1 MKKILIVDDHE
12 IVLKGMSQMLKSEG
26 YNVIESTNANQA
38 LALLKYVNNI
48 CMMVCDLSLPTIT
61 QGQELIQQAH
71 IINEMMPIIVF
82 TMHEELWT
90 IKALMEIGVDGIVLK
105 GDNPKE
111 LLYAVSNVIDGKK
124 YFSKQ
129 FCKIRDTIT
138 ASKGILSKK
147 EIEIM
152 REIAA
157 GHKNR
162 DIANLI
168 CVSEK
173 TIEFHRCAILRK
185 LGAKNI
191 AEATKL
197 ACKMGL
203 LA

>member
-111 LLYAVSNVIDGKK
+111 
-124 YFSKQ
+124 
-129 FCKIRDTIT
+129 T
-138 ASKGILSKK
+138 
-147 EIEIM
+147 
-152 REIAA
+152 
-157 GHKNR
+157 
-162 DIANLI
+162 
-168 CVSEK
+168 
-173 TIEFHRCAILRK
+173 
-185 LGAKNI
+185 
-191 AEATKL
+191 
-197 ACKMGL
+197 
-203 LA
+203 

>member
-1 MKKILIVDDHE
+1 MKKILIIDDHE

-26 YNVIESTNANQA
+26 YDVIESTNANQA
-38 LALLKYVNNI
+38 LALLKHVNNI
-48 CMMVCDLSLPTIT
+48 CLMVCDLSLPTIA
-61 QGQELIQQAH
+61 QGQDLIQQVRT
-71 IINEMMPIIVF
+71 INEQMPIIVF

-124 YFSKQ
+124 YFSEQ
-129 FCKIRDTIT
+129 FCKIRETIT

-147 EIEIM
+147 EIEII

-162 DIANLI
+162 DIANLM

-173 TIEFHRCAILRK
+173 TIEFHRCSILRK

-191 AEATKL
+191 AEATKR
-197 ACKMGL
+197 ACEMGL